1 MSLTISNLQDV
12 RRILVLSLPP
22 SSETLSMIIDCTLD
36 VNESVRKAAYC
47 VIASKFPLQ
56 SLRLFNHFVLIIP
69 CSFVSPR
76 AFHFSFI
83 FMSHIFASY
92 SICSLSAGF
101 IYTLPDYIVC
111 VFMIIYIS
119 IKLRA
124 TILQRGLSDRS
135 AAVEKEC
142 FRMMKDEWLEKC
154 CNGDP
159 IELLKFLDVET
170 YESVGE
176 TVMST
181 LLKAGLVKLH
191 EGQTLRNF
199 ITPNVD
205 STEG

>member
-1 MSLTISNLQDV
+1 MNLTISNMQDV

-22 SSETLSMIIDCTLD
+22 LSETLSMIIDCTLD

-56 SLRLFNHFVLIIP
+56 SLRLFSHFVLIIP

-76 AFHFSFI
+76 AFI

-124 TILQRGLSDRS
+124 TILQRGLADRS
-135 AAVEKEC
+135 AAVAKEC

-176 TVMST
+176 TVTST

-191 EGQTLRNF
+191 EDQTLRNF

-205 STEG
+205 SAEG